1 MSSFNLEEIFRQ
13 EEKVLCRALRD
24 SNIPKIVAEDTE
36 IFLGL
41 IGDLFPSVDVPRLQD
56 KNFEALIKKS
66 LLAQRLQAEDSFI
79 LKIVQFEELLQ
90 IRHSVF
96 ILGSCA
102 VGKTKCWTTL
112 AETYKLQN
120 KKIQYQ
126 VISPKSITT
135 RELYGYIHPASR
147 EWKDGIFSTIM
158 RDLVA
163 IPNTEPKWI
172 VLDGDIDALWV
183 ESLNTVMDDNKILT
197 LASNE
202 RIPLMPYMRLVF
214 EIGDLKYASP
224 ATVSRAGIIYINE
237 TDVGWL
243 AYSASWVE
251 LRESS
256 LERSTLTVLFEKYV
270 PPVLEAMRKQLKTVT
285 PVADM
290 SVVQTICRLL
300 DALLSEYYTS
310 PGCKVNTA
318 NAALIQQQGSSGG
331 AQGEGGKIVD
341 YFKDILEYFFIFA
354 TIWASGGT
362 MFKDQLTDHRKQ
374 FTKFWKTEFS
384 KGITFPAI
392 GEVFDY
398 YVAINDET
406 GEPRWQ
412 TWDDKLTPYVH
423 DDEALPSQVHVETI
437 ETYRL
442 HYMLERLVKN
452 GHPVLFCGPAGSGKT
467 SLLKSMVGSLNDQ
480 EYGSAS
486 IALNYYTTSMLL
498 QTIMESYLEKK
509 VGRRYGPVGN
519 RKLIYIIDDLN
530 MPQVDTYGTQQP
542 LTLIRLH
549 RDYLF
554 WFDREKLTIKEIT
567 NCQYLASM
575 NPYSGSFSVDPRLQ
589 WHFSTF
595 SVDFPSDENLK
606 QIYGSL
612 LRGHF
617 TREEAGFPHGVSK
630 AWEAI
635 TNALLK
641 IHSKVSSSFLPTAIK
656 FHYMFNLRDLTNI
669 TEGLM
674 RATRD
679 TIKTTPQL
687 IQLLIHECARVYC
700 DRMVTMEDKEAYSKL
715 VEEVVMA
722 DLQNIVPPKDPNDE
736 GAAKG
741 RPKSQPGGVMASQ
754 PIAVDMK
761 DVFQKDE
768 ENNALPILFSN
779 FALGV
784 GDGRYGQIPDYDKL
798 YPLLRDA
805 LEQHNEV
812 NAVMDLVLFRDA
824 MEHVCRISR
833 IITTGDALLVG
844 VGGSGKQSLA
854 KLAAYINSYEVFQI
868 TISST
873 YDIPDFRADLQQLYI
888 KTGLKGIPTMFLF
901 TDTQIVNEEFCVYIN
916 DLLSS
921 GNICGLFPPEEED
934 NIINGVRSEAKS
946 AGIPETRE
954 NLYNYFISKVKQ
966 NLHVVL
972 GFSPIG
978 EAFRVRA
985 RKFPALVTCTTIDW
999 FQAWPHEALVSVGK
1013 RFLGELEISPELKD
1027 SVSLFMAD
1035 ANGLVNQMSI
1045 AYDQVERRKAY
1056 TTPKSFL
1063 ELISLYIK
1071 LLHGRRR
1078 EIYDQIERLEQGNT
1092 KLEKTEEDVSELK
1105 KALVE
1110 QQKIVDERKK
1120 AADELL
1126 EVVEKDAAFVGER
1139 QQEAMVEAEKTA
1151 EVEREVT
1158 AKEEVA
1164 RNELGKAEPA
1174 IEAAQA
1180 ALNTLNKNNLVELR
1194 SFASPSAEIVNVM
1207 GAVMCLL
1214 DTPGKLPKDRSW
1226 KAAKNVMGSIDTFLN
1241 RLQNYDKDNIHD
1253 VNFAA
1258 AKKYTSDPNFTGE
1271 FIRSKSVAAA
1281 GICEWARNIVS
1292 YNEIYKIVLPLREAA
1307 AEAATQLEAARKKYK
1322 AVMDNVSKL
1331 NKKLQTLK
1339 DQFDKGML
1347 PVKRYL
1353 CVYVYMF
1360 FALKRSFTQNT
1371 NRLVH

>member
-1 MSSFNLEEIFRQ
+1 MSGLNLEEIFRE

-66 LLAQRLQAEDSFI
+66 LIEQRLQPEDSYI

-96 ILGSCA
+96 ILGSAA
-102 VGKTKCWTTL
+102 VGKTKCWNTL
-112 AETYKLQN
+112 AETYKLQG

-163 IPNTEPKWI
+163 IPNQEPKWI

-237 TDVGWL
+237 SDVGWL

-251 LRESS
+251 KRESS
-256 LERSTLTVLFEKYV
+256 LERSTLTVLFEKYL
-270 PPVLEAMRKQLKTVT
+270 PPVLEAMKKVLKSVT
-285 PVADM
+285 PICDM
-290 SVVQTICRLL
+290 SIVQTVCRLM
-300 DALLSEYYTS
+300 DALMEEYYAS
-310 PGCKVNTA
+310 PACKVNLA
-318 NAALIQQQGSSGG
+318 NAQLIQQAQAGGSSG
-331 AQGEGGKIVD
+331 EGKVVD
-341 YFKDILEYFFIFA
+341 YLKDVIEYFFIFA
-354 TIWASGGT
+354 VVWAAGGV
-362 MFKDQLTDHRKQ
+362 MFKDQLVDHRRQ
-374 FTKFWKTEFS
+374 FSKFWRSEFS
-384 KGITFPAI
+384 KGLVFPTT

-398 YVAINDET
+398 YVAVNDET

-412 TWDDKLTPYVH
+412 TWDDRLTPYVH
-423 DDEALPSQVHVETI
+423 DPELLASQVHVETT

-467 SLLKSMVGSLNDQ
+467 SLLKSMVASLNDL

-498 QTIMESYLEKK
+498 QSIMESYLEKK

-589 WHFSTF
+589 WHFSAF
-595 SVDFPSDENLK
+595 SVDFPSEENLK
-606 QIYGSL
+606 HIYGSL

-617 TREEAGFPHGVSK
+617 AREEAGFPAQV
-630 AWEAI
+630 ARCWEGI

-641 IHSKVSSSFLPTAIK
+641 IHGKVTATFLPTAVK
-656 FHYMFNLRDLTNI
+656 FHYVFNLRDLTNI
-669 TEGLM
+669 TEGIM
-674 RATRD
+674 RSTKE
-679 TIKTTPQL
+679 TVKTAPQMV
-687 IQLLIHECARVYC
+687 QLLIHECARVYC
-700 DRMVTMEDKEAYSKL
+700 DRMVTMDDKEAYAKL
-715 VEEVVMA
+715 IEEVVLA
-722 DLQNIVPPKDPNDE
+722 DLQTINPPRDTTSAGGDDA
-736 GAAKG
+736 GASRG
-741 RPKSQPGGVMASQ
+741 GTRPKTQGGGIMAAQ
-754 PIAVDMK
+754 PITIK
-761 DVFQKDE
+761 PE
-768 ENNALPILFSN
+768 EIFVKSNDDPLPIIFSN
-779 FALGV
+779 FAMGI

-798 YPLLRDA
+798 YPLLKDA
-805 LEQHNEV
+805 LDNHNET

-854 KLAAYINSYEVFQI
+854 KLAAFINGYEVFQI

-873 YDIPDFRADLQQLYI
+873 YDVPDFREDLKKLYL
-888 KTGLKGIPTMFLF
+888 KAGLKGTQTVFLF

-921 GNICGLFPPEEED
+921 GNICGLFPPDEEE
-934 NIINGVRSEAKS
+934 NIINGIRSEAKS
-946 AGIPETRE
+946 AGCPETRE
-954 NLYNYFISKVKQ
+954 SLYNYFIQKVKQ

-999 FQAWPHEALVSVGK
+999 FQAWPHEALVSVGR
-1013 RFLGELEISPELKD
+1013 RFLGELEMSEDIQNN
-1027 SVSLFMAD
+1027 VALFMAD
-1035 ANGLVNQMSI
+1035 ANGLVDQMSI
-1045 AYDQVERRKAY
+1045 AYDQIERRKAY

-1063 ELISLYIK
+1063 ELISLYMKLLRDRRQEISDQIDRLDQGNIK
-1071 LLHGRRR
+1071 L
-1078 EIYDQIERLEQGNT
+1078 EQT
-1092 KLEKTEEDVSELK
+1092 EKDVAELQE
-1105 KALVE
+1105 ALVK
-1110 QQKIVDERKK
+1110 QQVIVDERKK
-1120 AADELL
+1120 AAEDLMA
-1126 EVVEKDAAFVGER
+1126 VVEKDTAFVKER
-1139 QQEAMVEAEKTA
+1139 KAEADIEAEKTA
-1151 EVEREVT
+1151 EVERQVS
-1158 AKEEVA
+1158 AKDEEA
-1164 RNELGKAEPA
+1164 RHELAKAEPA
-1174 IEAAQA
+1174 IIAAEA

-1214 DTPGKLPKDRSW
+1214 EAPGKLPKDRSW

-1241 RLQNYDKDNIHD
+1241 RLRSYDKDHIHET
-1253 VNFAA
+1253 NFAA
-1258 AKKYTSDPNFTGE
+1258 AKKYTSDPNFTGD
-1271 FIRSKSVAAA
+1271 FIKSKSVAAA
-1281 GICEWARNIVS
+1281 GICEWARNIVA

-1307 AEAATQLEAARKKYK
+1307 EEAGQQLEAARKKYRT
-1322 AVMDNVSKL
+1322 VMDGVDKL
-1331 NKKLQTLK
+1331 NKKLQALT
-1339 DQFDKGML
+1339 DQYQK
-1347 PVKRYL
+1347 
-1353 CVYVYMF
+1353 
-1360 FALKRSFTQNT
+1360 
-1371 NRLVH
+1371 